1 MKLNYG
7 ETVLTDELYDL
18 RELTRALTK
27 AFPQIEALYLFGSR
41 RYRTGSRRSD
51 VDILVGLGEDLHIRP
66 QELRAFSSDYCR
78 ALDLFV
84 AEGGKAVSCANES
97 HVRADSF
104 PKGMADVTVNKV
116 SELADVTK
124 GAFFNH
130 FDSKE
135 TLVTELM
142 QMLLTRLDKQFDRLM
157 AEEVNSDGCVTRAYI
172 RAAFSEGAAERKIWG
187 ALLSLMASKDQVG
200 WVWNNWLS
208 ERLKRHSKTDS
219 RIELH
224 VVRLAADGVWLERIM
239 SAKSKNLKCVE
250 EYLIEMTR
258 IR

>member
-1 MKLNYG
+1 MKAAKVKNAYMKKK
-7 ETVLTDELYDL
+7 D
-18 RELTRALTK
+18 
-27 AFPQIEALYLFGSR
+27 P
-41 RYRTGSRRSD
+41 
-51 VDILVGLGEDLHIRP
+51 
-66 QELRAFSSDYCR
+66 
-78 ALDLFV
+78 LFV
-84 AEGGKAVSCANES
+84 RES
-97 HVRADSF
+97 LLNAASDLAAT
-104 PKGMADVTVNKV
+104 KGMADVTVNKV

-142 QMLLTRLDKQFDRLM
+142 QMLLTRLDKQLDQLT
-157 AEEVNSDGCVTRAYI
+157 AEEENCDGCFTRAYI

-187 ALLSLMASKDQVG
+187 ALLSLMASKDQVA
-200 WVWNNWLS
+200 WVWDNWLS

-219 RIELH
+219 RIKLR
-224 VVRLAADGVWLERIM
+224 VVRLAAGGVWLERIM
-239 SAKSKNLKCVE
+239 NAKSKNLKGVK